1 MVMSHSCYYIQIF
14 GLLSNCHSSPTPL
27 PLYLFGP
34 TSHFFRTLNRLLSIE
49 ILLKIVFQDVD
60 TACIKLYCRDNPTK
74 LVDFLSS
81 PASYSCDYEDCLSVL
96 KEFQRFGI
104 SNGCGV
110 SSLRFFFFEKYFIY
124 QRFLNWST

>member
-1 MVMSHSCYYIQIF
+1 M
-14 GLLSNCHSSPTPL
+14 LLVSQSIRS
-27 PLYLFGP
+27 YL
-34 TSHFFRTLNRLLSIE
+34 SLKYLSLFSIK

-96 KEFQRFGI
+96 KEFQRFG
-104 SNGCGV
+104 STKGCGV
-110 SSLRFFFFEKYFIY
+110 SSFKKDFEKHFYLGFEPQI
-124 QRFLNWST
+124 LKWKN